1 MQPEKIIKIST
12 MLKPDLSTHYLGMNL
27 KNPIVPSASPLSR
40 DLGNVKRM
48 EDAGAS
54 AVVMYSLFEEQ
65 ITHEM
70 LELYHHT
77 SYHSDTHAEALSYFP
92 EHQGYVLGPEEYL
105 EHLHKIKESVGIPV
119 IGSLNGCTAGGWTK
133 YAKLIEEAGA
143 DAIELNMYMLATDFN
158 TSSLDIENIYV
169 DTLRS
174 VKENVS
180 IPVAMKISPYIS
192 SMGHFAKQLDDNGVD
207 GLVLFNRFYQ
217 PDIDLE
223 NLEVVPNII
232 LSNQQSM
239 RLPLRWIAILYGR
252 VNASLAATSG
262 VNTAEDVIKLI
273 MTGASVTQMFASLHK
288 NGIEHIKTVLD
299 DIEKW
304 MVEHEYESLK
314 MMRGSMSHKSV
325 ANPGAFERAN
335 YMKALQSFH

>member
-1 MQPEKIIKIST
+1 MSNIDIT
-12 MLKPDLSTHYLGMNL
+12 THYLGMTL
-27 KNPIVPSASPLSR
+27 KNPIVPSASPLSQDIDNIR
-40 DLGNVKRM
+40 KM

-70 LELYHHT
+70 LEFYHHT
-77 SYHSDTHAEALSYFP
+77 SYHTESYPEALSYFP
-92 EHQGYVLGPEEYL
+92 EHSDYTMGPDEYL
-105 EHLHKIKESVGIPV
+105 EHLHKAKQSVNIPI

-143 DAIELNMYMLATDFN
+143 DAIELNIYMLATDLN
-158 TSSLDIENIYV
+158 TTSQEIEDIYIE
-169 DTLRS
+169 TLRS
-174 VKENVS
+174 VKANIS

-192 SMGHFAKQLDDNGVD
+192 ALGHFAKRLDSEGAD

-223 NLEVVPNII
+223 NLEVVPNIL
-232 LSNQQSM
+232 LSNSQSM

-252 VNASLAATSG
+252 INASLAATSG

-273 MTGASVTQMFASLHK
+273 MSGASITQMFAALHRY
-288 NGIEHIKTVLD
+288 GIEHIRKVLA
-299 DIEKW
+299 DIEEW
-304 MVEHEYESLK
+304 MKVHEYDSIK
-314 MMRGSMSHKSV
+314 TMKGSMSYKSV
-325 ANPGAFERAN
+325 SNPGAYERAN
-335 YMKALQSFH
+335 YTKALKSFR

>member
-1 MQPEKIIKIST
+1 M
-12 MLKPDLSTHYLGMNL
+12 KPDLSTHYLGMNL
-27 KNPIVPSASPLSR
+27 KNPIVPSASPLSK

-48 EDAGAS
+48 EDAGAA

-77 SYHSDTHAEALSYFP
+77 SYHADSHAEASNYFP
-92 EHQGYVLGPEEYL
+92 EHSDYVHGPDEYL
-105 EHLHKIKESVGIPV
+105 EHLHKIKQSVNIPV

-143 DAIELNMYMLATDFN
+143 DALELNLYMLATDFGT
-158 TSSLDIENIYV
+158 TSQEIENVYI

-174 VKENVS
+174 VKDNVS

-192 SMGHFAKQLDDNGVD
+192 AMGYFAKQLDDNGVD

-223 NLEVVPNII
+223 NLEVVPNIL
-232 LSNQQSM
+232 LSNSQSM
-239 RLPLRWIAILYGR
+239 RLPLRWIAILYGKI
-252 VNASLAATSG
+252 NASLAATSG
-262 VNTAEDVIKLI
+262 VNMAEDVIKLI
-273 MTGASVTQMFASLHK
+273 MAGASVTQMFAALHK
-288 NGIEHIKTVLD
+288 YGIGHIKKVLD
-299 DIEKW
+299 DMEAW
-304 MVEHEYESLK
+304 MAEHEYESVK

-335 YMKALQSFH
+335 YMKALNSFM

>member
-1 MQPEKIIKIST
+1 MI
-12 MLKPDLSTHYLGMNL
+12 DLSTHYLGMNL
-27 KNPIVPSASPLSR
+27 KNPIVPSASPLTR
-40 DLGNVKRM
+40 DISNVKKM

-65 ITHEM
+65 ITHEA

-92 EHQGYVLGPEEYL
+92 ENDYILEPNEYL
-105 EHLHKIKESVGIPV
+105 ENLHKIKQSVDIPV
-119 IGSLNGCTAGGWTK
+119 IGSLNGCTDGGWTK

-143 DAIELNMYMLATDFN
+143 DALELNMYMLATDFN
-158 TSSLDIENIYV
+158 TTSEDIENIYIE
-169 DTLRS
+169 TLRS
-174 VKENVS
+174 VKANIG

-192 SMGHFAKQLDDNGVD
+192 AMGHFAKRLDNEGVD

-223 NLEVVPNII
+223 NLEVVPNIL
-232 LSNQQSM
+232 LSNSQSM

-252 VNASLAATSG
+252 INASLAATSG
-262 VNTAEDVIKLI
+262 VNTAEDVLKLT
-273 MTGASVTQMFASLHK
+273 MTGASVTQMFAALHK
-288 NGIEHIKTVLD
+288 YGIGHIKTVLAD
-299 DIEKW
+299 MEKW

-335 YMKALQSFH
+335 YMKALNTFK

>member
-1 MQPEKIIKIST
+1 MSKV
-12 MLKPDLSTHYLGMNL
+12 DLSTHYLGMTL
-27 KNPIVPSASPLSR
+27 KNPIIPSASPLTR
-40 DLGNVKRM
+40 DIANVKRM

-65 ITHEM
+65 ITHEAM
-70 LELYHHT
+70 ELYHHT
-77 SYHSDTHAEALSYFP
+77 SYHSDTHAEALTYFP
-92 EHQGYVLGPEEYL
+92 EQTGYILGPDEYL
-105 EHLHKIKESVGIPV
+105 EHLHKIKKSVSIPV

-143 DAIELNMYMLATDFN
+143 DAIELNMYMLATDFT
-158 TSSLDIENIYV
+158 TSSQDIEDIYV
-169 DTLRS
+169 ETLRS
-174 VKENVS
+174 VKANIS

-192 SMGHFAKQLDDNGVD
+192 ALANFAKRLDENGAE

-223 NLEVVPNII
+223 NLEVVPNVL
-232 LSNQQSM
+232 LSNSQSM

-252 VNASLAATSG
+252 INASLAATSG
-262 VNTAEDVIKLI
+262 VNTAEDVIKLT
-273 MTGASVTQMFASLHK
+273 MTGASVTQLFAALHK
-288 NGIEHIKTVLD
+288 FGIEHIKTILND
-299 DIEKW
+299 MEKW
-304 MVEHEYESLK
+304 MIEHEYDSLK

-335 YMKALQSFH
+335 YMKALNSFM